1 METLTLNTEAIEGF
15 TDEQFFDFCV
25 QNRNM
30 RIERDSNKLIYIMMP
45 TFSETGRR
53 NSAIVFQLESWN
65 KQSELGYCFNSSA
78 GFTLPNGAMRAA
90 DVAWISKERWDKLS
104 QQEKD
109 RFAHICPDFVIEL
122 RSKSDYLKGLQDKM
136 KEWMD
141 NGCRLA
147 WLIDFEEKK
156 VHVYR
161 NDKSVEIIDSF
172 DNKISGEDVLNGF
185 ELDLNK
191 I

>member
-65 KQSELGYCFNSSA
+65 KQSELGYSFNSSA